1 MINFDD
7 NFTVKFIKKRKGNE
21 RETKGKL
28 TSCSVLFELNK
39 SQYFNELS

>member
-21 RETKGKL
+21 RETKGKRKGNSL
-28 TSCSVLFELNK
+28 HAQFYLN
-39 SQYFNELS
+39 